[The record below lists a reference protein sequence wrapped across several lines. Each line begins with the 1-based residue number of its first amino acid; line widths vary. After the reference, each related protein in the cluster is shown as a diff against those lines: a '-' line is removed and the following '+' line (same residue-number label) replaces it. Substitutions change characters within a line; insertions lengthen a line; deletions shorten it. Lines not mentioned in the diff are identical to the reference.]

1 MNRKMVIL
9 TEGHSNPR
17 TAKTAC
23 SVIRYRPD
31 EVVAV
36 LDSAQAGKTTQEVL
50 QVGGELPFIRD
61 LGEAD
66 HADTLLVGIAPPGG
80 KIPASW
86 RAIVVNAL
94 TQGMDVISGL
104 HEFLGDDT
112 EFAKVATQSG
122 AKIWDV
128 RKNDE
133 KEIAQCKALDESCF
147 RVLTVGNDCGVGKMV
162 TAIEINAELKRQGV
176 DAKFVATGQTGIM
189 VEGDGC
195 PIDCVVADFVSG
207 AAERLVLDR
216 QHHDLLMIE
225 GQGSLAHLAYSTV
238 TLGLLHGTAPHA
250 MILGYEVGR
259 HEMTSL
265 NHRQIPALDKI
276 LRAFE
281 MMANLRHPSQV
292 IGVSMNSRLL
302 TQDEATREKA
312 YIEEQ
317 FGLPVCDVFRDGPE
331 ILANEVLR
339 RYLKHRETYPR

>member
-36 LDSAQAGKTTQEVL
+36 LDSTQAGKTTQEVL

-133 KEIAQCKALDESCF
+133 KREERSRKS
-147 RVLTVGNDCGVGKMV
+147 
-162 TAIEINAELKRQGV
+162 IE
-176 DAKFVATGQTGIM
+176 
-189 VEGDGC
+189 
-195 PIDCVVADFVSG
+195 
-207 AAERLVLDR
+207 
-216 QHHDLLMIE
+216 
-225 GQGSLAHLAYSTV
+225 
-238 TLGLLHGTAPHA
+238 
-250 MILGYEVGR
+250 
-259 HEMTSL
+259 
-265 NHRQIPALDKI
+265 
-276 LRAFE
+276 
-281 MMANLRHPSQV
+281 
-292 IGVSMNSRLL
+292 
-302 TQDEATREKA
+302 
-312 YIEEQ
+312 
-317 FGLPVCDVFRDGPE
+317 
-331 ILANEVLR
+331 
-339 RYLKHRETYPR
+339 